1 MFVYEGVKMP
11 EDECT
16 CVYMRSE
23 ESEVHVDV
31 KHKSSKGTECMSE
44 MSMSDR
50 LARVQG
56 YNEEIESCNSGY
68 LRITVVI

>member
-1 MFVYEGVKMP
+1 MFVYEGAKMS

-31 KHKSSKGTECMSE
+31 KCESSEGTECMSE

-50 LARVQG
+50 SACGHVVGRHMFRV
-56 YNEEIESCNSGY
+56 
-68 LRITVVI
+68 TTMK